1 MCVRDG
7 EGEEG
12 LITGEK
18 PRAKSVPPS
27 LYCNQSHLSIQ
38 PLSILNHYALRQS
51 CPEKSSFLK
60 NQSKREVVI
69 GAEYCL
75 IWQSP

>member
-18 PRAKSVPPS
+18 PRAKSQFHHPYTVTSPTYPS
-27 LYCNQSHLSIQ
+27 NL
-38 PLSILNHYALRQS
+38 
-51 CPEKSSFLK
+51 FLF
-60 NQSKREVVI
+60 
-69 GAEYCL
+69 L
-75 IWQSP
+75 IIMP